1 VNVRLARPST
11 VFGRLEVRQGTH
23 VAASV
28 PWLVRPD
35 TVEPVTVG
43 ALKVTGGRRVRFTLG
58 SFKRGPKTEIQVA
71 ERLVLDLVDAQGNVR
86 RSLTVKGGA
95 RDLMPAEYA
104 YAIPRAGLPTGS
116 YAFRV
121 RAWAPRQKDPTV
133 QRSALI
139 RR

>member
-1 VNVRLARPST
+1 M
-11 VFGRLEVRQGTH
+11 
-23 VAASV
+23 
-28 PWLVRPD
+28 
-35 TVEPVTVG
+35 
-43 ALKVTGGRRVRFTLG
+43 
-58 SFKRGPKTEIQVA
+58 
-71 ERLVLDLVDAQGNVR
+71 LDLVDAQGTVR

-104 YAIPRAGLPTGS
+104 YAIPRTSLPDGS